1 MSFADRLAAGQF
13 PVALEVTPPQ
23 TPLPKVLLRRA
34 RLLGDAACT
43 VNVIQRPGRQS
54 SLDASRDLVANGI
67 EPAWHLVT
75 RGKTA
80 AEAAAEIEQA
90 AACGVRQVLCIRG
103 DHEAQDG
110 PQGMTIKEAVTLAR
124 GHFAAANIGV
134 TLNQHAPDMGAAL
147 RNLGGK
153 LAAGASYVQTQ
164 PVFDTAAARACFEQ
178 VLERWPGT
186 KVVAMTMPLR
196 SAEAAR
202 RIEARLG
209 VALPEALHARAA
221 AGDEAAWEA
230 FTETLAWLAGSGLVH
245 GVAIMTFEMDPPPA
259 MGEHIVRSLRD
270 AGIGG

>member
-13 PVALEVTPPQ
+13 PVALEITPPQ

-34 RLLGDAACT
+34 RLLGDAACA

-54 SLDASRDLVANGI
+54 SLDASCDLVANAI
-67 EPAWHLVT
+67 EPVWHLVT

-80 AEAAAEIEQA
+80 PEAEAEMVQA

-103 DHEAQDG
+103 DHEAPDG
-110 PQGMTIKEAVTLAR
+110 PRGMTIKEAVTLAG
-124 GHFAAANIGV
+124 GHFAAGTIGV
-134 TLNQHAPDMGAAL
+134 TLNQHAPDMAASL

-164 PVFDTAAARACFEQ
+164 PVFDTAAAAACFEQ
-178 VLERWPGT
+178 VLGRWPAT
-186 KVVAMTMPLR
+186 KIVAMAMPLL

-209 VALPEALHARAA
+209 VTLPAALHPRAA
-221 AGDEAAWEA
+221 TGEEPAWEA
-230 FTETLAWLAGSGLVH
+230 FTATLAWLAGSGLAH
-245 GVAIMTFEMDPPPA
+245 GVAIMTFEMDPAPA
-259 MGEHIVRSLRD
+259 MGERIVRSLRE

>member
-1 MSFADRLAAGQF
+1 MSFSERLAAGQF
-13 PVALEVTPPQ
+13 PVALEITPPQ

-34 RLLGDAACT
+34 RLLGDAACA

-54 SLDASRDLVANGI
+54 SLDASCDLVASGI

-80 AEAAAEIEQA
+80 AEAATEIERA

-103 DHEAQDG
+103 DHEAPDG
-110 PQGMTIKEAVTLAR
+110 PAGMTIKEAVTLAR
-124 GHFAAANIGV
+124 GHFAPGSIGV
-134 TLNQHAPDMGAAL
+134 TLNQHVPDMDAAL

-153 LAAGASYVQTQ
+153 LTAGASYVQTQ
-164 PVFDTAAARACFEQ
+164 PVFDTAAAGECFAQ
-178 VLERWPGT
+178 VLDRWPAT
-186 KVVAMTMPLR
+186 KVVAMAMPLL
-196 SAEAAR
+196 SAEAAA

-209 VALPEALHARAA
+209 VSLPEELHSRVAR
-221 AGDEAAWEA
+221 GEEAAWEA
-230 FTETLAWLAGSGLVH
+230 FTGTLAWLAASGLVH

-259 MGEHIVRSLRD
+259 MGERIVRSLRE